1 VWLGAEL
8 GAAADQG
15 RGTARRLARR
25 VWLGALLATGG
36 ALAAGCALPPAPGPG
51 TTLHVSDAA
60 LEGDPAR
67 RASLR
72 LVLQGL
78 DEDEEGRRRAAL
90 SSYERAIQLD
100 STNPYAYLALARH
113 EVEAARWNRALE
125 ALDQAELL
133 FGPEG
138 APGVEAHLAGLR
150 GAAGLAK
157 GYGADAEALL
167 DRAGSLAPEVWG
179 DGFLTA
185 GELRGGRASR

>member
-1 VWLGAEL
+1 VWLGPVL
-8 GAAADQG
+8 AAAAGEAGSPG
-15 RGTARRLARR
+15 RRPARR
-25 VWLGALLATGG
+25 VGLDALLVTAGL
-36 ALAAGCALPPAPGPG
+36 LAAGCALRSVPEPE
-51 TTLHVSDAA
+51 TSLHVSDAA

-78 DEDEEGRRRAAL
+78 DEDEEGRRRAAR

-113 EVEAARWNRALE
+113 EVEAERWNRALE

-150 GAAGLAK
+150 GAARLGK
-157 GYGADAEALL
+157 GYGADAELL
-167 DRAGSLAPEVWG
+167 LYRAGSLAPEVWG

-185 GELRGGRASR
+185 GELR